1 MDEILLEPVNYYKN
15 LKGKNIRKIISD
27 LFAKL
32 LGVNSQNIELINNVI
47 NNFHNASLVIDD
59 IEDNSLLRRNETCAH
74 IKYGIPLSINAGY
87 FSIFKS
93 LSQISE
99 NFSNQTTN
107 KIINY
112 LTYVHEG
119 QGMDIYYTQKKV
131 IPSIEEYEKMM
142 IYKTGYVFII
152 NMELLI
158 DKSTNFIFKKNHSK
172 LNHVLIL
179 FSLFYQ
185 IRDDYINLTDVS
197 YWKEKGFCQDFD
209 EEKISYLITYFYN
222 ENVNNNKPNPD
233 IIEMMKDKSKEGK
246 VKIIK
251 LFHES
256 GLFDIVYYKLVAIK
270 EKILEEMKFEV
281 ILNKLPIHQFDI
293 NDIDR
298 F

>member
-1 MDEILLEPVNYYKN
+1 MDDILLEPVNYYKK
-15 LKGKNIRKIISD
+15 LKGKNIRKILSD
-27 LFAKL
+27 LLGKL
-32 LGVNSQNIELINNVI
+32 LGVNSDNIELINSII

-59 IEDNSLLRRNETCAH
+59 IEDNSLLRRNEACAH
-74 IKYGIPLSINAGY
+74 IKYGIPLSLNAGY
-87 FSIFKS
+87 FSIFKT
-93 LSQISE
+93 LTQISE
-99 NFSNQTTN
+99 NFSQQTTS

-119 QGMDIYYTQKKV
+119 QGMDIYYTQKKI
-131 IPSIEEYEKMM
+131 IPTIEEYEKMM

-158 DKSTNFIFKKNHSK
+158 DKSTNFIFKKNQPK

-185 IRDDYINLTDVS
+185 IRDDYINLTDIS
-197 YWKEKGFCQDFD
+197 YWKEKGFCQDLD
-209 EEKISYLITYFYN
+209 EEKISYLITYFHN
-222 ENVNNNKPNPD
+222 ENITNNRENPN

-246 VKIIK
+246 VKIVKI
-251 LFHES
+251 FHES
-256 GLFDIVYYKLVAIK
+256 GLFDIVYYKLVSIK
-270 EKILEEMKFEV
+270 EKILQEMKFDF
-281 ILNKLPIHQFDI
+281 ILNKLPIHRFDI